1 MESGYD
7 RGWYEIVMSKQ
18 VPINFLGIVGQDH
31 SDSKFNWLHVDIF
44 WIALFIWGNL
54 CEISMT

>member
-18 VPINFLGIVGQDH
+18 VPIKSVKIIVILNSTGYMLT
-31 SDSKFNWLHVDIF
+31 SSGLLYSFEVTCVKYR
-44 WIALFIWGNL
+44 
-54 CEISMT
+54 